1 MKDLELTNL
10 KSHMTLKVPP
20 PRSVFELEQVKV
32 EAKLRGLVD
41 DVMVLDHYITI
52 QVQTDIEIIPE
63 AMSQTL
69 LQYQNAS
76 VVNGVQKALGA

>member
-1 MKDLELTNL
+1 
-10 KSHMTLKVPP
+10 MTLKVPP

-41 DVMVLDHYITI
+41 DVVVLDHDITI

-69 LQYQNAS
+69 LQYQNAF
-76 VVNGVQKALGA
+76 VVNGVQKALDA